1 MNRVTMEDVAR
12 EAGVSRALV
21 SIAYRGVSGVSEQ
34 SRQHIL
40 DVGTRLG
47 YIPNRIAA
55 QLAGKGG
62 DAVGLFLQD
71 LHNEV
76 FADIHDGVREVAADS
91 GIQLVISVGTID
103 GHDDQ
108 LSLDTLLA
116 HRVDVVIAAGLLMPD
131 VELKAFAR
139 RVPTVSVAR
148 AVSGVDSVYS
158 DNYLG
163 SSLATQHLI
172 NLGHERIVFLS
183 NPQTDGY
190 LDRERGYR
198 DTMGIAGLTPTV
210 TPTSYSRSQAAID
223 AGRALDTALP
233 PTAIFA
239 HNDLTALG
247 VLDALALRHLYPGR
261 DVSVVGY
268 DNTSASQAPG
278 SALTTVDIHSV
289 DLGREAARLAMHR
302 VEHPDAQPQTV
313 LLEPTLV
320 IRGTTGPATN

>member
-1 MNRVTMEDVAR
+1 MEDVAR

-21 SIAYRGVSGVSEQ
+21 SIAYRGVAGVSDQ
-34 SRQHIL
+34 SREHIL
-40 DVGTRLG
+40 SVGARLG
-47 YIPNRIAA
+47 YVPNRIAA
-55 QLAGKGG
+55 QLASKGG
-62 DAVGLFLQD
+62 DALGLFLQD
-71 LHNEV
+71 LHNDV
-76 FADIHDGVREVAADS
+76 FADIHDGVREVASAASVD
-91 GIQLVISVGTID
+91 LVISVGTID

-108 LSLDTLLA
+108 RSLDTLLG

-131 VELKAFAR
+131 ADLLQFAQ

-148 AVSGVDSVYS
+148 SVPGIDSVYS
-158 DNYLG
+158 DNFTG
-163 SSLATQHLI
+163 ASLATQHLL
-172 NLGHERIVFLS
+172 NLGHTRIAFLS

-198 DTMGIAGLTPTV
+198 DTMAQANLAATVMPT
-210 TPTSYSRSQAAID
+210 TYSRAQAALD
-223 AGRALDTALP
+223 AGRLLDTAAH

-247 VLDALALRHLYPGR
+247 VLDALALRHLAPGR

-289 DLGREAARLAMHR
+289 ELGREAARLAMHR
-302 VEHPDAQPQTV
+302 VEHPDAPAQSV

-320 IRGTTGPATN
+320 VRGTTGPLA